1 MEANRLEEAK
11 VVDIA
16 LASPESKLEL
26 PLAEA
31 GISAGFPSPA
41 LDFSDATIDLNKHL
55 IKNAPSTYIGRV
67 NGESLK
73 NIGIMN
79 NSLLI
84 IDRSRTPKNDDIAVC
99 FIDGDFTLKRIHK
112 EKNELWLLPENES
125 FPPIQVKEG
134 NQLIIW
140 GIVTH
145 CINSY

>member
-1 MEANRLEEAK
+1 MEVKRMEETK

-16 LASPESKLEL
+16 LANQEYNLEL

-41 LDFSDATIDLNKHL
+41 LDFSDATIDLNQHL
-55 IKNAPSTYIGRV
+55 IKNASSTYIGRV
-67 NGESLK
+67 NGDSLK

-79 NSLLI
+79 NSLLV
-84 IDRSRTPKNDDIAVC
+84 IDKSRIPNNNDIAVC

-112 EKNELWLLPENES
+112 KKNELWLLPENES
-125 FPPIQVKEG
+125 YPPIQVKEG